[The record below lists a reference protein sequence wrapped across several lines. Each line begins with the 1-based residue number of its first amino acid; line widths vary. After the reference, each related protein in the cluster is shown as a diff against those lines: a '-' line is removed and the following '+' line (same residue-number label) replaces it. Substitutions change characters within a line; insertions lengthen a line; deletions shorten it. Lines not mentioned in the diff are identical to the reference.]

1 MTLGSPVARF
11 VVRVFAWL
19 PLAFVVWYFAAPVLL
34 WPVKLAVEVVVGL
47 GLGDLVR
54 AVEQQG
60 STLTFVTSLRPGA
73 ARAAGGTVTVDVDLL
88 VYSFGLPLYAALVL
102 AVRDSGRLRRLVLG
116 ALAMLP
122 FVTWGVLADF
132 LKNVAIAS
140 GPLVASQTGFA
151 AWQREVIAFAYQ
163 FGALVLPTAV
173 PAIAWVVLH
182 RGFLERLRSS
192 H

>member
-73 ARAAGGTVTVDVDLL
+73 ARATGGTVTVDVDLL

-122 FVTWGVLADF
+122 FVTW
-132 LKNVAIAS
+132 
-140 GPLVASQTGFA
+140 
-151 AWQREVIAFAYQ
+151 FAYQ

-192 H
+192 N